1 MLVRLTYK
9 SLQNRNY
16 FKSKILYRVDLNK
29 TGKKINS
36 ITLSFVKKKLYSV
49 IFFLFPHIFMS
60 HWPGRFARINY
71 SKFI

>member
-29 TGKKINS
+29 TGKKNK
-36 ITLSFVKKKLYSV
+36 F
-49 IFFLFPHIFMS
+49 
-60 HWPGRFARINY
+60 NY
-71 SKFI
+71 IELC